1 MQYVDF
7 RTGKIHPINPEMEEM
22 IEKIRQTMNPHFMY
36 IIGSHPIVTLQ
47 NGHVTMKVP
56 SVSQEYNEVLEPG
69 ADDTPTWDPAE
80 YEKDPTKNGAFKNI
94 IGGIK
99 YIWAIMQ
106 EGQVGP
112 FGTIP
117 CYYAVTHVRPSDH
130 LVHVQFI
137 SGERAGDEFLGFF
150 VKMAPNTFTLMEI
163 NMPIEGNICDE
174 PTLRPVLSF
183 TTTQGFGS
191 DPYIGTVLDKRYIA
205 RLSGYS
211 NCSPENHFLRFK
223 GIYLDTLETI
233 DTDPDDRVIT
243 YTGINM

>member
-47 NGHVTMKVP
+47 NGHVTK
-56 SVSQEYNEVLEPG
+56 
-69 ADDTPTWDPAE
+69 
-80 YEKDPTKNGAFKNI
+80 KGAFKNI

-117 CYYAVTHVRPSDH
+117 CYYAVTHARPSDH

-137 SGERAGDEFLGFF
+137 SDERAGDEFLG
-150 VKMAPNTFTLMEI
+150 FTLMEI

-211 NCSPENHFLRFK
+211 NCSPKNHFLRFK
-223 GIYLDTLETI
+223 GIYLDALETI
-233 DTDPDDRVIT
+233 DTDPDDRMIT